1 MSRKSNKLQT
11 VVTAPVAVKSTEAVV
26 TVPVVE
32 TPIADLIV
40 WDCLPEIENPMYIYP
55 QPLDSSLTD
64 LGLPEGTFYV
74 RKPTRS
80 QVKHD
85 GNDLGRAVTLILQLL
100 PLTDHPTML
109 PAEKEEIQQLLLR
122 AAYMLETADVT
133 PFSKTKINVA

>member
-1 MSRKSNKLQT
+1 MSRKSQNNKLVAAST
-11 VVTAPVAVKSTEAVV
+11 VAVASTEVV
-26 TVPVVE
+26 TVPVVG
-32 TPIADLIV
+32 TPVADLIV
-40 WDCLPEIENPMYIYP
+40 WDVLPEIENPMYIYP
-55 QPLDSSLTD
+55 QPLDSTLTD

-80 QVKHD
+80 IVKHD

-109 PAEKEEIQQLLLR
+109 PEEKEEIQQLLLK

-133 PFSKTKINVA
+133 PLSKTKINVA